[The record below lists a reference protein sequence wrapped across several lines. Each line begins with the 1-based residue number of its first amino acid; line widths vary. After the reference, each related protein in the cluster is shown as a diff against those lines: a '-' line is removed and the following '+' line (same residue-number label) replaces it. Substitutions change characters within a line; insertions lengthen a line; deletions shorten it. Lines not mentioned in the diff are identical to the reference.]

1 MRLTVFAVMLLA
13 STTMAF
19 AQGNAPFVPVNPADT
34 APASALDDMPS
45 KTISN
50 GLVSAKVFLPDPFGF
65 YRSTRFDHAGM
76 ITHITYKGQDYGRYW
91 FVKTSPDVK
100 NFTYDQDGLVA
111 HPSDV
116 AAGPVEE
123 FAQNGFDEA
132 GPCRETAKGKEC
144 GRFLKIGVGILK
156 RDNDTYDRFHTYP
169 IVNPGKRTTTATKSS
184 IRFTQMIAGD
194 PSGYGY
200 SYTKTVRLTPGKAQL
215 VIEDRLKNTGKKAI
229 DTTVYNHHFMT
240 LSPGEEAVQLEAPF
254 ALAHARPMPADVVKF
269 DGNRMTYLRGITGQ
283 EQVASDLTGFTNA
296 VADNDFKVTNTKTG
310 YGVRLRASMPVTRLL
325 WWSVPSTMG
334 IEPYMDVKLKPG
346 EEKVWTHTLDYYGPG
361 DAK

>member
-1 MRLTVFAVMLLA
+1 MKQATLALILLA
-13 STTMAF
+13 GAGTAAL
-19 AQGNAPFVPVNPADT
+19 AQGNAPFMPVNPNDT
-34 APASALDDMPS
+34 SPASALDSMPS

-50 GLVSAKVFLPDPFGF
+50 GIVSAKVYLPVPFGF

-100 NFTYDQDGLVA
+100 NFTYDNDGLVA

-123 FAQNGFDEA
+123 FAENGFDAA
-132 GPCRETAKGKEC
+132 GSG

-156 RDNDTYDRFHTYP
+156 RDNDKYDRFHTYP
-169 IVNPGKRTTTATKSS
+169 ILTEGKRITTATKSS
-184 IRFTQMIAGD
+184 IRFTQVIAAD

-200 SYTKTVRLTPGKAQL
+200 SYSKTVRLVPGKAQL
-215 VIEDRLKNTGKKAI
+215 LIEDRLKNTGKKPI
-229 DTTVYNHHFMT
+229 DTTVYDHHFMT
-240 LSPGEEAVQLEAPF
+240 ISPGEDAVELTAPF
-254 ALAHARPMPADVVKF
+254 TLAHTRPMPSDVVKF
-269 DGNRMTYLRGITGQ
+269 DGARMTYIRGLTGQ
-283 EQVASDLTGFTNA
+283 EQVASDLTGFGNS
-296 VADNDFKVTNTKTG
+296 VNDNDFRITNTKTG
-310 YGVRLRASMPVTRLL
+310 YGVRLRADMPVTRLL

-346 EEKVWTHTLDYYGPG
+346 EEKHWTHTLDYYGPG
-361 DAK
+361 DRS

>member
-1 MRLTVFAVMLLA
+1 MRHAKLAAILLA
-13 STTMAF
+13 STTLAGATLAW
-19 AQGNAPFVPVNPADT
+19 AQGNAPFLPVNPNDT
-34 APASALDDMPS
+34 SPASALDDLPN
-45 KTISN
+45 KLISN
-50 GLVSAKVFLPDPFGF
+50 GIVSAKVYLPDEFGF

-76 ITHITYKGQDYGRYW
+76 ITHITYKGHDYGRYW

-100 NFTYDQDGLVA
+100 NFTYDKDGLVA

-123 FAQNGFDEA
+123 FGENGFDAA
-132 GPCRETAKGKEC
+132 GKD

-156 RDNDTYDRFHTYP
+156 RDNDKYDRFHTYP
-169 IVNPGKRTTTATKSS
+169 IINRGKRTTTATKTS
-184 IRFTQMIAGD
+184 IRFDQVISGD

-200 SYTKTVRLTPGKAQL
+200 SFTKTVRLLPGKATL
-215 VIEDRLKNTGKKAI
+215 VIEDRLKNTGKKPI

-240 LSPGEEAVQLEAPF
+240 LSPGEDGVELEAPF
-254 ALAHARPMPADVVKF
+254 ALAHSRPMPEDVVKF
-269 DGNRMTYLRGITGQ
+269 DGKRMHYLRGLTGQ
-283 EQVASDLTGFTNA
+283 EQVATDLTGFTNA
-296 VADNDFKVTNTKTG
+296 VSDNDFRITATKTG
-310 YGVRLRASMPVTRLL
+310 YGLRIRADMPVTRLL

-346 EEKVWTHTLDYYGPG
+346 EEKRWSHTMDYYGPG

>member
-1 MRLTVFAVMLLA
+1 MRLTVFAVTLLA
-13 STTMAF
+13 STTMAL
-19 AQGNAPFVPVNPADT
+19 APSAMGQGNAPFVPVNPNDT
-34 APASALDDMPS
+34 SPASALDDLPS

-50 GLVSAKVFLPDPFGF
+50 GLVSAKVYLPDPFGF

-100 NFTYDQDGLVA
+100 NFTYDKDGLVA

-123 FAQNGFDEA
+123 FAQNGFEEA
-132 GPCRETAKGKEC
+132 GRG
-144 GRFLKIGVGILK
+144 GRFLKIGVGILT

-169 IVNPGKRTTTATKSS
+169 IINPGKRTTTATKSS
-184 IRFTQMIAGD
+184 IRFTQVIAGD

-200 SYTKTVRLTPGKAQL
+200 SYTKTVKLTPGKAQL
-215 VIEDRLKNTGKKAI
+215 IIEDRLKNTGKKPI

-240 LSPGEEAVQLEAPF
+240 LSPGEEALELEAPF
-254 ALAHARPMPADVVKF
+254 PLKNARPMPADVIKF
-269 DGNRMTYLRGITGQ
+269 DGNRMSYLRGLTGQ

-296 VADNDFKVTNTKTG
+296 VADNDFKITNTKTG

-346 EEKVWTHTLDYYGPG
+346 EEKTWTHTLDYYGPG
-361 DAK
+361 DSK

>member
-1 MRLTVFAVMLLA
+1 MRKPYFAAMLLA
-13 STTMAF
+13 STTFAW
-19 AQGNAPFVPVNPADT
+19 AQGHEPYVPVNPADT
-34 APASALDDMPS
+34 SPASALDDMPS

-50 GLVSAKVFLPDPFGF
+50 GIVSAKVYLPVQFGF

-100 NFTYDQDGLVA
+100 NFTYDKDGLVA

-123 FAQNGFDEA
+123 FGENGFDAA
-132 GPCRETAKGKEC
+132 GPG

-169 IVNPGKRTTTATKSS
+169 IVNEGKRTTTANKNS
-184 IRFTQMIAGD
+184 IRFDQTIAND

-200 SYTKTVRLTPGKAQL
+200 SYTKTVRITPGKAQL
-215 VIEDRLKNTGKKAI
+215 VIEDRLKNTGMKPI

-240 LSPGEEAVQLEAPF
+240 LSPGEDGVELVAPF
-254 ALAHARPMPADVVKF
+254 PLALARPMPDDVVKLN
-269 DGNRMTYLRGITGQ
+269 GARMTYIRGLTGQ
-283 EQVASDLTGFTNA
+283 EQVAGDLTGFSDA
-296 VADNDFKVTNTKTG
+296 VSHNDFRITNTKTG
-310 YGVRLRASMPVTRLL
+310 YGVRLRADMPLLRLL
-325 WWSVPSTMG
+325 WWTVPSTMG
-334 IEPYMDVKLKPG
+334 IEPYMAVKLKPG
-346 EEKVWTHTLDYYGPG
+346 EEKHWTHTLDYYGPG
-361 DAK
+361 DSK

>member
-1 MRLTVFAVMLLA
+1 MRAPLALVALLA
-13 STTMAF
+13 AGGGAW
-19 AQGNAPFVPVNPADT
+19 AQGNAPYAPVNPLDT
-34 APASALDDMPS
+34 SPASALDNMPS

-50 GLVSAKVFLPDPFGF
+50 GIVSAKVYLPDAFGF

-100 NFTYDQDGLVA
+100 NFTYDADGLVA

-123 FAQNGFDEA
+123 FAENGFDA
-132 GPCRETAKGKEC
+132 AVPG

-156 RDNDTYDRFHTYP
+156 RDNDKYDRFHTYP
-169 IVNPGKRTTTATKSS
+169 IINPGKRTTTATKTS
-184 IRFTQMIAGD
+184 IRFTQVIAGD

-200 SYTKTVRLTPGKAQL
+200 RYTKTVRLVPGKAQL
-215 VIEDRLKNTGKKAI
+215 QIEDRLTNTGRKPI

-240 LSPGEEAVQLEAPF
+240 LSPGEDGVELVAPF
-254 ALAHARPMPADVVKF
+254 TLAHARPMPADVVKF
-269 DGNRMTYLRGITGQ
+269 DGARMTYIRGLTGQ
-283 EQVASDLTGFTNA
+283 EQVASDLTGFGNSA
-296 VADNDFKVTNTKTG
+296 GDNDFRITNTKTG
-310 YGVRLRASMPVTRLL
+310 YGVRLRADMPVTRLL
-325 WWSVPSTMG
+325 WWSVPRTMG

-346 EEKVWTHTLDYYGPG
+346 EEKHWTHTLDYYGPG
-361 DAK
+361 DSK